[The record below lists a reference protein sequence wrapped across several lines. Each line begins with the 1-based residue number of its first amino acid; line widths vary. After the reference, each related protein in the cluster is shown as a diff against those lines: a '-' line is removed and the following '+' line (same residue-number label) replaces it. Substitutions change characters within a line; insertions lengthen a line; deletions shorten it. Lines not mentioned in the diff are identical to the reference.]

1 MKQALSLVIAG
12 IVIGLTTPAASSAAP
27 PQGRPDAPAAVLSYT
42 GCLNPGPNT
51 LVQVAVGDIPAN
63 PPCRSGAI
71 EVHFS
76 GGDLTSLTAGTGLTG
91 GGVNGDVSIAL
102 APTFQLPQTCT
113 PNQGT
118 AWNGTGWACASF
130 TSEVA
135 FNSLVALL
143 GSPGT
148 INQGS
153 NPVHWTKLKGVPA
166 GFADGTDD
174 IGPSYSAG
182 FGLNLSGTTFS
193 VDPAHVQRRVSETCV
208 AGSAIRAVHEDG
220 TVTCETV
227 SSGGGARWSLTGNAG
242 TDDTNYLGTSDDRPL
257 NLKVNGQRALRLE
270 PNSESPIL
278 VGGHVFNAV
287 DPSASGATIAGGGSS
302 SAPNSVAGD
311 FATIGG
317 GHGNLALG
325 SSGTIAGGINNQ
337 AGAGWSAV
345 GGGASNFATADGAAV
360 SGGEQNEATG
370 PGAFVGGGFSNR
382 AEGQRAVVPG
392 GSFNEAIGDWSFAAG
407 ASAHADH
414 FGSFVWNGGGADT
427 HSTGMQQFVVRAA
440 GGLHLLDGEL
450 FCNGCVTT
458 RDIDQKAMPGIA
470 GYCGHA
476 RANPLSFPDAPCR
489 TRSEAVDSTGSLDGA
504 TSLAVGTD
512 GNPVIS
518 YLDGTNIDLKV
529 ARCNDPLCAG
539 HNETLSTVDSTGLV
553 GSDSSLAIGEDGNP
567 VISYLNYGNQDLR
580 VARCN
585 DSGCT
590 GGNETLSTV
599 DPTAGRLGSVTSL
612 AIGTDGNP
620 VISYSDGT
628 NDDLKVVHCNDPAC
642 TGGGEMLSIVDSG
655 GDVGAFSSIAIG
667 TDGNPVISYSD
678 ATNGDLKVAHCNDP
692 ACAGNNET
700 LTAVD
705 SAGIVGLETSLAIG
719 TDGNPVISYID
730 FTSFSHYN
738 LKVARCNDP
747 ACTGGDE
754 TLSIVDPNPTIVGD
768 FSSIAIGTDGDP
780 VISYVDSWV
789 YRLMF
794 VHCNDPA
801 CTDGDETLQHIA
813 LGNISDGYTSLAIGT
828 DGNPVIS
835 YHDVESDDLSVARPS
850 IPN

>member
-1 MKQALSLVIAG
+1 MKKALLLVFAG
-12 IVIGLTTPAASSAAP
+12 IAVNLMTPVASSAAP
-27 PQGRPDAPAAVLSYT
+27 PQGSPDAPAAVLSYT

-63 PPCRSGAI
+63 PPCRSGAT

-193 VDPAHVQRRVSETCV
+193 VDSAQVQRRVSETCA
-208 AGSAIRAVHEDG
+208 AGSAIRAVQEDG

-257 NLKVNGQRALRLE
+257 NLKVNGQRAFRLE

-278 VGGHVFNAV
+278 IGGHVANAV
-287 DPSASGATIAGGGSS
+287 DPSANGAIIAGGGSS

-311 FATIGG
+311 FASIGG

-325 SSGTIAGGINNQ
+325 SSGTIAGGRNNQ
-337 AGAGWSAV
+337 AGGGWSAV
-345 GGGASNFATADGAAV
+345 GGGASNSASADGAAV

-407 ASAHADH
+407 TFAHADH

-427 HSTGMQQFVVRAA
+427 HSTGVQQFVVRAA
-440 GGLHLLDGEL
+440 GGLHLLDGRL
-450 FCNGCVTT
+450 FCNGCVTV
-458 RDIDQKAMPGIA
+458 DDLAPEASQPLGP
-470 GYCGHA
+470 YCA
-476 RANPLSFPDAPCR
+476 LVRAHPQSYEDAPCR
-489 TRSEAVDSTGSLDGA
+489 TLRKRLDSTGGE
-504 TSLAVGTD
+504 TSIAMGTD
-512 GNPVIS
+512 GSPVVS
-518 YLDGTNIDLKV
+518 SRGPAGSLD
-529 ARCNDPLCAG
+529 
-539 HNETLSTVDSTGLV
+539 
-553 GSDSSLAIGEDGNP
+553 
-567 VISYLNYGNQDLR
+567 
-580 VARCN
+580 
-585 DSGCT
+585 
-590 GGNETLSTV
+590 
-599 DPTAGRLGSVTSL
+599 
-612 AIGTDGNP
+612 
-620 VISYSDGT
+620 
-628 NDDLKVVHCNDPAC
+628 VVHCTDPGCSGHDAPR
-642 TGGGEMLSIVDSG
+642 TLDPFGGYT
-655 GDVGAFSSIAIG
+655 SIAIG
-667 TDGNPVISYSD
+667 TDGNPVVSYRGPGVGWLRVVHCTDVACTGHDAPSTLDSYGIHTSIAIGTDDNPVISYYGGD
-678 ATNGDLKVAHCNDP
+678 ANAFKLVHCTNPTCSTYDVP
-692 ACAGNNET
+692 RT
-700 LTAVD
+700 LAAYGVD
-705 SAGIVGLETSLAIG
+705 TSVAIG
-719 TDGNPVISYID
+719 TDGNPVVSYRGVNGPQVVHC
-730 FTSFSHYN
+730 TN
-738 LKVARCNDP
+738 P
-747 ACTGGDE
+747 ACSAHNTSSPFDSFDSYG
-754 TLSIVDPNPTIVGD
+754 TSI
-768 FSSIAIGTDGDP
+768 
-780 VISYVDSWV
+780 
-789 YRLMF
+789 
-794 VHCNDPA
+794 
-801 CTDGDETLQHIA
+801 
-813 LGNISDGYTSLAIGT
+813 AIGT
-828 DGNPVIS
+828 DGNPVVSYRGPGGTVKVAHCTDATCSAHDLPSTLDSSSGFRTSIAIGPDGNPVVSYEGPANALKLAHCTDVACSAHEVPTTLDSFGSWPSIAIS
-835 YHDVESDDLSVARPS
+835 TDRNPVVSYQGPGTALKIARPAIS
-850 IPN
+850 N